1 MEVNSPL
8 QLVPPKRWL
17 GCPARPR
24 KVPFLAFATQ
34 RPSVR
39 GRSFPQGA
47 EVLTACERFKLREG
61 TVLCGFWESRWSNK
75 LMLWL
80 LFKRMPGKGPGY
92 WEMAAL
98 PEQ

>member
-1 MEVNSPL
+1 MARVS
-8 QLVPPKRWL
+8 
-17 GCPARPR
+17 CPAAEGSLP
-24 KVPFLAFATQ
+24 AFATQ
-34 RPSVR
+34 RPSAR

-61 TVLCGFWESRWSNK
+61 TVLCDFWESRWSNK

-80 LFKRMPGKGPGY
+80 LFKGMPGKGPGY
-92 WEMAAL
+92 WDRAAL